1 MSFAR
6 TLAVGAVL
14 GVLASPAA
22 RAYSTIFDT
31 TAAVST
37 NSFGVDQNNQQGP
50 VGQSFTTG
58 ALDLGLVGVHL
69 LLSAD
74 NPGDGGSIVVSLY
87 SDAGGA
93 PGSMLTN
100 LGTLADSAITTSL
113 SIYSFG
119 TTLATGL
126 YYTLTAGTTYWV
138 VAADDLSA
146 PGGDSAQWYA
156 ASDLSGLGATGSFTT
171 NANYTGIVDA
181 TSNLPMAMSVDA
193 PEPATLAVLGV
204 GLAGIG
210 WARRRRAASKI

>member
-6 TLAVGAVL
+6 SLAVGAVL

-22 RAYSTIFDT
+22 HAYSTIFDT
-31 TAAVST
+31 IGAVGT
-37 NSFGVDQNNQQGP
+37 NSFGIDQNNAQGP

-69 LLSAD
+69 FLSAD

-87 SDAGGA
+87 SDAGGT
-93 PGSMLTN
+93 PGSMLIN
-100 LGTLADSAITTSL
+100 LGTLADSAITSTG
-113 SIYSFG
+113 IYSFG
-119 TTLATGL
+119 NTLATGL
-126 YYTLTAGTTYWV
+126 DYTLTAGTTYWV
-138 VAADDLSA
+138 MASDDLSG
-146 PGGDSAQWYA
+146 PSGDSAQWYT
-156 ASDLSGLGATGSFTT
+156 ASNTSGLGAAGSFTT
-171 NANYTGIVDA
+171 NADYTGIVDA
-181 TSNLPMAMSVDA
+181 TTNQPMAMSVDA